1 MGHGTVSGLGRI
13 LGDLEMDNPS
23 SVVTKNDHGI
33 QQLKRHG
40 RDHEHVNRG
49 DGCHMVPQEL
59 RQVVEGALGR
69 RGRCLPTS
77 SLADVDAELEQ
88 FAVDA
93 RGAPERIGATH
104 LTDQGPDFG
113 ARLGASG
120 TA

>member
-1 MGHGTVSGLGRI
+1 MTSKWI
-13 LGDLEMDNPS
+13 TPS

-40 RDHEHVNRG
+40 RDREHVNRG
-49 DGCHMVPQEL
+49 DDRHMVPQEAAPSRGGSL
-59 RQVVEGALGR
+59 RAPREVPAD
-69 RGRCLPTS
+69 S

-93 RGAPERIGATH
+93 RRASERIGASH
-104 LTDQGPDFG
+104 PTDQSVDFG
-113 ARLGASG
+113 TRLGASG

>member
-1 MGHGTVSGLGRI
+1 MRWTMLPAGERLPVMGHGTVSGLGRI

-69 RGRCLPTS
+69 RGRCLPTVAWLTS
-77 SLADVDAELEQ
+77 MPSL
-88 FAVDA
+88 
-93 RGAPERIGATH
+93 
-104 LTDQGPDFG
+104 
-113 ARLGASG
+113 SNS
-120 TA
+120 